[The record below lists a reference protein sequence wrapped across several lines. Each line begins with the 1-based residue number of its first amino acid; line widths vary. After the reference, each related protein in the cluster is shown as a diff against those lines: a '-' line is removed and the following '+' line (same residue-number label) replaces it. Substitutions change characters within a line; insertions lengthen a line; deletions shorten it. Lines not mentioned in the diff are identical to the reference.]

1 MFAELL
7 FGSSTAH
14 IIFILAATIALG
26 TLLGKIKIGG
36 ISLGVTWILFVG
48 IALGHFGMGI
58 DPKVLGFVKEFG
70 LILFIY
76 SVGLQVGPG
85 FFASLKQNGIRLNV
99 MALCVLLL
107 GIGVTL
113 AIGAISGTSL
123 ITMTGILSG
132 AVTNTPSLGSAQQT
146 FLETTGAN
154 DPSIALGY
162 AVAYP
167 LGVIGLILALVLMR
181 KLFRV
186 DPVKENARLEAEHI
200 IETHDPDRV
209 TVVITNPQLDGKKV
223 YDIARLLNRQFVISR
238 MLRPGSDPV
247 LADAQTEIRLGDK
260 VFFVSDPRDTE
271 AVTTFLGERIEMD
284 QAVWDRIS
292 GATELVSR
300 RILVTKGKINGKQLG
315 SLQLRNHFKVNVT
328 RVNRA
333 GVDLIASPSL
343 SLQVGDRLTVVGTEA
358 SINAVAGLL
367 GNSSKRLREPNL
379 IPMFI
384 GILLGVALGMIPFH
398 IHGIPLPVKLGLAGG
413 PLIVAILLSRFGA
426 RFHLVTY
433 TTMSASLMLR
443 EIGISLFLAAVG
455 LAAGP
460 EFISTLQGGGLAW
473 VGYGFLIT
481 VIPILLVG
489 LLGRW
494 VFKFNYF
501 ELMGTLSGSMTDPI
515 ALSFV
520 SSNSPNDIPAVSYST
535 VYPLTMF
542 LRVVSAQILILA
554 AL

>member
-113 AIGAISGTSL
+113 AIAAISDTSL

-186 DPVKENARLEAEHI
+186 DPVKENARLQAEHI

>member
-48 IALGHFGMGI
+48 IAFGHFGMGI

-413 PLIVAILLSRFGA
+413 PLIVAILMSRFGA

-501 ELMGTLSGSMTDPI
+501 ELMGTLSDSMTDPI

>member
-186 DPVKENARLEAEHI
+186 DPVKENARLQAEHI

-238 MLRPGSDPV
+238 MLRPGGDPV

>member
-48 IALGHFGMGI
+48 IAFGHFGMGI

-186 DPVKENARLEAEHI
+186 DPVKENARLQAEHI

-413 PLIVAILLSRFGA
+413 PLIVAILMSRFGA

-481 VIPILLVG
+481 VIPILVVG

>member
-1 MFAELL
+1 MFADLL

-186 DPVKENARLEAEHI
+186 DPVKENARLQAEHI

>member
-113 AIGAISGTSL
+113 AIAAISGTSL

>member
-48 IALGHFGMGI
+48 IAFGHFGMGI

-343 SLQVGDRLTVVGTEA
+343 SLQVGDRLTVMGTEA

-413 PLIVAILLSRFGA
+413 PLIVAILMSRFGA

>member
-186 DPVKENARLEAEHI
+186 DPVKENARLQAEHI

>member
-26 TLLGKIKIGG
+26 TLLGKVKIGG

-48 IALGHFGMGI
+48 IALGHFKMGI

-85 FFASLKQNGIRLNV
+85 FFASLKQNGLKLN
-99 MALCVLLL
+99 LLS
-107 GIGVTL
+107 IGVMLVGILVTCL
-113 AIGAISGTSL
+113 IALLSDTRL
-123 ITMTGILSG
+123 ITMTGVMSG
-132 AVTNTPSLGSAQQT
+132 AVTNTPALGSAQQT
-146 FLETTGAN
+146 YLDTMGTNE
-154 DPSIALGY
+154 PSIALGY

-167 LGVIGLILALVLMR
+167 LGVIGLILALILLR
-181 KLFRV
+181 KVFRV
-186 DPVKENARLEAEHI
+186 DPEKEDARLHEEHV

-209 TVVITNPQLDGKKV
+209 TVVITNPQLDGKRV
-223 YDIARLLNRQFVISR
+223 YEVARLLNRSFVVSR
-238 MLRPGSDPV
+238 VLKEGGTPV
-247 LADAQTEIRLGDK
+247 LADAQTIISLGDK

-271 AVTTFLGERIEMD
+271 AVITFLGQQIEMP
-284 QAVWDRIS
+284 QKEWDEQSRD
-292 GATELVSR
+292 TELVSR
-300 RILVTKGKINGKQLG
+300 PLLVTRSSINGKQLG
-315 SLQLRNHFKVNVT
+315 ALQLRKHFKVNVT
-328 RVNRA
+328 RVNRS

-343 SLQVGDRLTVVGTEA
+343 ELLLGDRLTVVGSESA
-358 SINAVAGLL
+358 IRELAGFL
-367 GNSSKRLREPNL
+367 GNSQKRLREPNL

-384 GILLGVALGMIPFH
+384 GILLGVVVGMIPFH
-398 IHGIPLPVKLGLAGG
+398 ISGIPLPVKLGLAGG

-433 TTMSASLMLR
+433 TTISASLMLR

-455 LAAGP
+455 LSAGP
-460 EFISTLQGGGLAW
+460 EFVSTLTGGGYVW

-481 VIPILLVG
+481 VIPILVMG
-489 LLGRW
+489 ILGRW
-494 VFKFNYF
+494 VFNFNYF

>member
-113 AIGAISGTSL
+113 AIAAISGTSL

-132 AVTNTPSLGSAQQT
+132 AVTNTPSMGSAQQT

-186 DPVKENARLEAEHI
+186 DPVKENARLQAEHI

>member
-26 TLLGKIKIGG
+26 TLLGKVKLGG
-36 ISLGVTWILFVG
+36 ITLGVTWILFVG
-48 IALGHFGMGI
+48 IAFGHFKMGI

-76 SVGLQVGPG
+76 SVGMQVGPG
-85 FFASLKQNGIRLNV
+85 FFSSLKQNGLKLNA
-99 MALCVLLL
+99 MS
-107 GIGVTL
+107 IGVIL
-113 AIGAISGTSL
+113 IGILTTCLIAAASGTSL
-123 ITMTGILSG
+123 ITLTGVMSG
-132 AVTNTPSLGSAQQT
+132 AVTNTPALGSAQQT
-146 FLETTGAN
+146 YLDTMGAN
-154 DPSIALGY
+154 EPSIALGY

-167 LGVIGLILALVLMR
+167 LGVIGLILALILLR
-181 KLFRV
+181 KVFRV
-186 DPVKENARLEAEHI
+186 DPVKEDERLHQEHV
-200 IETHDPDRV
+200 IETHDPDRI
-209 TVVITNPQLDGKKV
+209 TVVITNPQLDGKRV
-223 YDIARLLNRQFVISR
+223 HEVARLLNRSFVISR
-238 MLRPGSDPV
+238 VLKKGGNPE
-247 LADAQTEIRLGDK
+247 LADANTLISLGDK

-271 AVTTFLGERIEMD
+271 AVVTFLGRQIEMPQED
-284 QAVWDRIS
+284 WDAQSRD
-292 GATELVSR
+292 TELVSR
-300 RILVTKGKINGKQLG
+300 RILVTRTSINGKQLG

-328 RVNRA
+328 RVNRS

-343 SLQVGDRLTVVGTEA
+343 ALLIGDRVTVVGAESAITE
-358 SINAVAGLL
+358 VAGLL
-367 GNSSKRLREPNL
+367 GNSQKRLREPNL

-384 GILLGVALGMIPFH
+384 GILLGVLVGMIPLR
-398 IHGIPLPVKLGLAGG
+398 ISGIPLPVKLGLAGG

-433 TTMSASLMLR
+433 TTISASLMLR

-455 LAAGP
+455 LSAGP
-460 EFISTLQGGGLAW
+460 EFVHTILNGGLMW
-473 VGYGFLIT
+473 VWYGFLIT
-481 VIPILLVG
+481 VIPILVMG
-489 LLGRW
+489 ILGRW
-494 VFKFNYF
+494 IFKFNYF
-501 ELMGTLSGSMTDPI
+501 ALMGTLAGSMTNPI

-520 SSNSPNDIPAVSYST
+520 TSSSPNDIPAVSYST

>member
-132 AVTNTPSLGSAQQT
+132 AVTNTPSMGSAQQT

-186 DPVKENARLEAEHI
+186 DPVKENARLQAEHI

-238 MLRPGSDPV
+238 MLRPGNDPV

>member
-113 AIGAISGTSL
+113 AIGAISDTSL

-186 DPVKENARLEAEHI
+186 DPVKENARLQAEHI

-460 EFISTLQGGGLAW
+460 EFVSTLQGGGLVW

>member
-113 AIGAISGTSL
+113 TIGAISGTSL

-384 GILLGVALGMIPFH
+384 GILLGVALGMISFH

>member
-1 MFAELL
+1 ML
-7 FGSSTAH
+7 FGNLIYLALVYFLWKAIYESSGADVVNGMTFYDTM
-14 IIFILAATIALG
+14 IYLILATAIFN
-26 TLLGKIKIGG
+26 LLEMFIVWDMSRAIQSGEIIMHLLKPMPFRLYTFWSYSGAHVNNFF
-36 ISLGVTWILFVG
+36 LAFLPTFV
-48 IALGHFGMGI
+48 IVAVI
-58 DPKVLGFVKEFG
+58 T
-70 LILFIY
+70 
-76 SVGLQVGPG
+76 
-85 FFASLKQNGIRLNV
+85 N
-99 MALCVLLL
+99 
-107 GIGVTL
+107 
-113 AIGAISGTSL
+113 GAI
-123 ITMTGILSG
+123 
-132 AVTNTPSLGSAQQT
+132 
-146 FLETTGAN
+146 
-154 DPSIALGY
+154 
-162 AVAYP
+162 P
-167 LGVIGLILALVLMR
+167 LGWNLLWFMVSLILALVVMR
-181 KLFRV
+181 KIFRV
-186 DPVKENARLEAEHI
+186 DPVKENARLEAEHV

-223 YDIARLLNRQFVISR
+223 YDIARLLNRHFVISR
-238 MLRPGSDPV
+238 TLRPGSDPV
-247 LADAQTEIRLGDK
+247 LADAQTEIRVGDK

-284 QAVWDRIS
+284 QEVWDRIS

-300 RILVTKGKINGKQLG
+300 RILVTRSNVNGKPLG

-398 IHGIPLPVKLGLAGG
+398 ISGIPLPVKLGLAGG

-455 LAAGP
+455 LSAGP
-460 EFISTLQGGGLAW
+460 EFVQTLQGGGLVW

-481 VIPILLVG
+481 VIPILIVG

-494 VFKFNYF
+494 VFKYNYF

-542 LRVVSAQILILA
+542 LRVISAQILILA

>member
-113 AIGAISGTSL
+113 AIAAISGTSL

-186 DPVKENARLEAEHI
+186 DPVKENARLQAEHI